1 MSTHQTELEADLAA
15 AQRLG
20 ASRLAVTTEK
30 AIAALALVE
39 AGALQNAEHVTAN
52 AKAFGEL
59 AGVDLKDL
67 ASKGREVL
75 HKHLTALTTA
85 EEKFWEAFHGQVV
98 RGIELVR
105 RRSPAAAPSDQPAKA
120 AAEVKS

>member
-39 AGALQNAEHVTAN
+39 AGAVQNAEHVTAN

-98 RGIELVR
+98 RGIELVWKR
-105 RRSPAAAPSDQPAKA
+105 PPVPAQPDQPAKA